1 MVLDEVPMREWVL
14 SLPRWARFLLARDAQ
29 LITRTLDLAL
39 RTIFTMQRRRAAGLT
54 RNRRE
59 RAQSPFVQ
67 RFRGALNLNVHFHCL
82 VPDGVFIEEKQG
94 IRFVALP
101 CPSEDEVRDVLGR
114 IARRVRKLLRPRRE
128 AIECYTRA
136 PGALAAPQADS
147 VGSLR
152 RRPPDGGRKKERTA
166 YEDGFSLHA
175 GVHLHANDREGL
187 AHLCG

>member
-67 RFRGALNLNVHFHCL
+67 RFGGALNLNVHFHCL

-114 IARRVRKLLRPRRE
+114 IPRRVRKLLRPR
-128 AIECYTRA
+128 ADATDCDTRD
-136 PGALAAPQADS
+136 PDALAAAQANS
-147 VGSLR
+147 MGSLR
-152 RRPPDGGRKKERTA
+152 GRAPNAGSKKERTA
-166 YEDGFSLHA
+166 
-175 GVHLHANDREGL
+175 
-187 AHLCG
+187 